1 MQRLHNKT
9 ASIRKGNA
17 VIMIS
22 ILLLISGMALAT
34 LFKPQL
40 PQEKEKA
47 KITKERLKVIRQR
60 LYFFRDDTLDEG
72 EPLGM
77 NRSYPCPA
85 LMTIPETHADFGK
98 SKCSGVDV
106 VTSGDLLIGAVP
118 VRNLGLA
125 NSYAFD
131 GWGRYFRYIRDT
143 NDAASI
149 VVTDLA
155 ETGGELLSNEL
166 PTLDLSSLVV
176 AVISHGPDG
185 EGAYTRAGN
194 LYAACGNPASNKD
207 GENCDD
213 DVNLIYDKWNEA
225 DGYDDFLIGVTVE
238 GPGLGDDCNP
248 VADGIVSGRGNEQC
262 DDGNNTNGDGC
273 DENCQNEACV
283 VNDPGWC
290 SGGGG
295 VWNCVLA
302 TCNGSGDYDAT
313 CKALYG
319 PTYNYCEGSEMCLE
333 GFC

>member
-9 ASIRKGNA
+9 AAIRKGNA

-22 ILLLISGMALAT
+22 LLLLASGMLLAT

-40 PQEKEKA
+40 PQERDKA
-47 KITKERLKVIRQR
+47 EITKERLKVIQQR
-60 LYFFRDDTLDEG
+60 LYFFRDDSLDEDDG
-72 EPLGM
+72 ITPLGM

-85 LMTIPETHADFGK
+85 LMTIAETASNFGESDCTIAK
-98 SKCSGVDV
+98 IGG
-106 VTSGDLLIGAVP
+106 TDLMVGAVP

-125 NSYAFD
+125 NNYAFD
-131 GWGRYFRYIRDT
+131 GWGRYFRYIKDDE
-143 NDAASI
+143 NNASI

-225 DGYDDFLIGVTVE
+225 DGYDDFLIGAVVTVA
-238 GPGLGDDCNP
+238 GLGDDCG
-248 VADGIVSGRGNEQC
+248 DEIISGRGNEQC
-262 DDGNNTNGDGC
+262 DNDPAPPASGDGC
-273 DENCQNEACV
+273 SATCQWETP
-283 VNDPGWC
+283 DPGFC
-290 SGGGG
+290 GARGGTWFGG
-295 VWNCVLA
+295 SPPS
-302 TCNGSGDYDAT
+302 CNGHTDFQDA
-313 CKALYG
+313 CIELYG
-319 PTYNYCEGSEMCLE
+319 PSYNYCEGSEMCLE